1 MSLHNLCKKIVGV
14 LNFTHN
20 ALMYVFLS
28 IKKNFNNVINDMDV
42 VCKSILLSSLQIL
55 LLISPK

>member
-1 MSLHNLCKKIVGV
+1 MSLHNLYKKIVGV

-28 IKKNFNNVINDMDV
+28 IENNFNNILNDIM
-42 VCKSILLSSLQIL
+42 
-55 LLISPK
+55 